1 MAEEEYVVE
10 GVSVLVVHI
19 DKDAMSRTLKCWT
32 RRLRRW
38 CRRGTRRRG
47 REEEEEDELDQGREE
62 KAEFV

>member
-32 RRLRRW
+32 RSLRRW
-38 CRRGTRRRG
+38 CRRGTRRRW
-47 REEEEEDELDQGREE
+47 REEEEEDELG
-62 KAEFV
+62 